1 MKDLIKQLSF
11 LKKEFNIA
19 GIKQSFE
26 DEGVSYDD
34 VVTMRRITELCDLPL
49 FVKIGGCEAKTDIR
63 NCINLGVDAVVAPMI
78 ETPFALSKFL
88 GAVGENAPIKTLFLC
103 ESITAYN
110 NLDAIFSLEQSN
122 RLTGIIFGRSDFAKS
137 LGLNKSEVDTLDVC
151 SYVETV
157 LEAAKK
163 RKLITTIGGNISTKS
178 SCFIKKMFEAKLLN
192 RIETRN
198 MIIELSKKNISNLKE
213 AIRQALDFEINWLR
227 YNSRSYATLSDEYIY
242 RAGLLES
249 RK

>member
-88 GAVGENAPIKTLFLC
+88 GAVGKNAPIKTLFLC